1 MTIALNIKNLSPWN
15 YAVIL
20 IASLLMLIIGLGGFN
35 QSLFLFLNNA
45 FYFKPEAF
53 WINVTLFGDAGMI
66 LILMLPLV
74 GQRPEVIGIGFIT
87 AVLATIIVQL
97 LKPYIDLPR
106 PPSVLA
112 ADTFHT
118 MGNIFGS
125 KTFPS
130 GHTTAA
136 FALAGVIA
144 LNSFSNRTRW
154 LVLLFAVFIGLSRIA
169 VGAHWP
175 LDVLAGMTIGW
186 GCAIAAV
193 WLSRYMPGTS
203 AKAQIITSLILVAT
217 VIYLVL
223 FHHDGDAEA
232 RFLEVAVPVVSL
244 MFSLR
249 GLQSVFYPGSIPANE

>member
-1 MTIALNIKNLSPWN
+1 MTPVLNIKNLSPWY
-15 YAVIL
+15 YAVIIFALLL
-20 IASLLMLIIGLGGFN
+20 ILIIGVGGFN
-35 QSLFLFLNNA
+35 QNLFLSLNNLL
-45 FYFKPEAF
+45 YFKPEAF

-66 LILMLPLV
+66 MILMLPLV
-74 GQRPEVIGIGFIT
+74 GRRPEVIGIGFIT
-87 AVLATIIVQL
+87 AIIATIIVQF

-144 LNSFSNRTRW
+144 LNTFSNSTRW
-154 LVLLFAVFIGLSRIA
+154 LVLCFAAMIGLSRIA

-175 LDVLAGMTIGW
+175 LDVLAGIVIGW
-186 GCAIAAV
+186 SCAIAAV
-193 WLSRYMPGTS
+193 WLSRYI
-203 AKAQIITSLILVAT
+203 AITSRGMQIVTSLMLVVI
-217 VIYLVL
+217 VIYLVF
-223 FHHDGDAEA
+223 FHHDGDEEA
-232 RFLEVAVPVVSL
+232 RFLEVAVPLVCLALS
-244 MFSLR
+244 MR
-249 GLQSVFYPGSIPANE
+249 GLQSVLFPGSIHNNE